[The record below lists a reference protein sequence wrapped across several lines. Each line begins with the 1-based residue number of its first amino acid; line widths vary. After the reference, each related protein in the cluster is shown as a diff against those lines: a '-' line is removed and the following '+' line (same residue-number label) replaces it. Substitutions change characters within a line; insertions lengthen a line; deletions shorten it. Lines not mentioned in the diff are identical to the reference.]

1 MHIALKAGE
10 RIFINGAVLRVDRK
24 TSLELLNNA
33 VFLLEAHVLQP
44 QDTTTPLRQIYFVLQ
59 SMLMDPV
66 AASHARD
73 LAEVLIAS
81 TRKTFSNRDIVDG
94 LGEVEVQMAEDRLF
108 DALKTIRGL
117 YPIEALIMSGK
128 VADRARASETEA
140 A

>member
-24 TSLELLNNA
+24 TNLELMNNA

-66 AASHARD
+66 AASSARD

-94 LGEVEVQMAEDRLF
+94 LGEVEAYMAEDRLF

-128 VADRARASETEA
+128 VADRARAGETEA

>member
-24 TSLELLNNA
+24 TNLELMNNA

-66 AASHARD
+66 AASTARD

-108 DALKTIRGL
+108 DALKIIRGL

-128 VADRARASETEA
+128 VADRAHAGETEA